1 MRHLEEHSLPGR
13 EGGAN
18 SIPSALFLSTVPS
31 GVRVTSRPLTCQP
44 LVCLLGQF
52 LGYSEHGD
60 AGGRRL
66 TFPAAVL
73 GMVTLQSFH
82 SAVSGQC
89 WLGPLPS

>member
-1 MRHLEEHSLPGR
+1 MCHLQEHSLPER

-18 SIPSALFLSTVPS
+18 SSPSALFLSTVPS
-31 GVRVTSRPLTCQP
+31 RVPVTSRPLICR
-44 LVCLLGQF
+44 LVLGQS
-52 LGYSEHGD
+52 LAYSEHGG

-89 WLGPLPS
+89 WHGPLPC